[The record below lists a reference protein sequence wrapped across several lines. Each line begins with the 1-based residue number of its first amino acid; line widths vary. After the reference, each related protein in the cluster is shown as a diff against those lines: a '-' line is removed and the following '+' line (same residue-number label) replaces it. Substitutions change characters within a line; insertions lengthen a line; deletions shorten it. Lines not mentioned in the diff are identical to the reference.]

1 MSHNL
6 YTKLGESFDI
16 SPAQLIDYRQSGSA
30 YQTIK
35 HYNIRSFHSDTLTRN
50 FTQDDYDF
58 WENYQ
63 YQDYSVG
70 EPRSITGQQ
79 LINRDMASLN
89 TLDMGDMDGM
99 TMFQLDYAQTATGN
113 EEWTT
118 GAGITLGR
126 DAANRYVNRLA
137 VSLSAAELK
146 EVSSFY
152 EDDILT
158 GMEGDYNIELTLY
171 DFSGTGLDLAN
182 SWLDFSTD
190 TGFTAGN
197 TASLRFS
204 LTTTSLAAVPVGTET
219 KAIWSRS
226 SLAAID
232 MTQIKAVRLRLKAG
246 ASPFTFITNA
256 LRVLPNTSPTLPPTM
271 IDTKRGIFVKAP
283 SRDGV
288 LSDTAEALKF
298 FDKTKPRNVKV
309 YARFNSG
316 HNPTGADNKITLS
329 ARNEGTASNS
339 YGVSAELTARNT
351 QSRLAITDYTASGT
365 TTTSSPI
372 NTNILTENT
381 DYFMVLEVTDTAAK
395 ASIRAVDGINVGAE
409 VYSVTA
415 TVTRLDRGYVGWNL
429 APYNQDFTL
438 DYVQA
443 QDATFGSFVTTS
455 FNSLSWVEGASLFTD
470 QSPPAE
476 LLEDGGDPIAW
487 GDATLTRLTSYD
499 SITRTGTLNQ
509 GGIVY
514 DEPVMMGTG
523 RHAYVRGRIWP
534 EGGVNG
540 TYRIA
545 LVDEYDSVSFLAQIT
560 DLLPNRWNDF
570 EISFVDEVFVVP
582 LFLHIQQQGYH
593 ADTFRLSEVRIDHNV
608 IAWEATADATNW
620 QPFLNT
626 LNEPY
631 GAIHFGT
638 PGKAIKLRAT
648 AYSDRAW
655 ISNYKLVPHYKL

>member
-1 MSHNL
+1 
-6 YTKLGESFDI
+6 
-16 SPAQLIDYRQSGSA
+16 
-30 YQTIK
+30 
-35 HYNIRSFHSDTLTRN
+35 
-50 FTQDDYDF
+50 
-58 WENYQ
+58 
-63 YQDYSVG
+63 
-70 EPRSITGQQ
+70 
-79 LINRDMASLN
+79 
-89 TLDMGDMDGM
+89 
-99 TMFQLDYAQTATGN
+99 
-113 EEWTT
+113 
-118 GAGITLGR
+118 
-126 DAANRYVNRLA
+126 
-137 VSLSAAELK
+137 
-146 EVSSFY
+146 
-152 EDDILT
+152 
-158 GMEGDYNIELTLY
+158 
-171 DFSGTGLDLAN
+171 
-182 SWLDFSTD
+182 
-190 TGFTAGN
+190 
-197 TASLRFS
+197 
-204 LTTTSLAAVPVGTET
+204 
-219 KAIWSRS
+219 
-226 SLAAID
+226 
-232 MTQIKAVRLRLKAG
+232 
-246 ASPFTFITNA
+246 
-256 LRVLPNTSPTLPPTM
+256 
-271 IDTKRGIFVKAP
+271 
-283 SRDGV
+283 
-288 LSDTAEALKF
+288 
-298 FDKTKPRNVKV
+298 
-309 YARFNSG
+309 
-316 HNPTGADNKITLS
+316 
-329 ARNEGTASNS
+329 
-339 YGVSAELTARNT
+339 
-351 QSRLAITDYTASGT
+351 
-365 TTTSSPI
+365 
-372 NTNILTENT
+372 
-381 DYFMVLEVTDTAAK
+381 MVLEVTDTAAK

-443 QDATFGSFVTTS
+443 QDATFGSFVTTP